1 MPETANDREGRVA
14 EIIAAHAGMEGATL
28 PILLAIQDEYGY
40 VPLDVVPQVAQA
52 LNLSRADV
60 HGVLSFY
67 HDFRTE
73 PPGRHVLKLCRAE
86 SCQSMGCEELA
97 KRALARVP
105 EGWGGTTADGKLT
118 IEAAFCLGLCACSP
132 AAMLDGAPVGRL
144 DPARLDALLD
154 ALE

>member
-1 MPETANDREGRVA
+1 MISREVGYQARKSSVSLGQPMVENGHRPELNQVSRTSGSCSSW
-14 EIIAAHAGMEGATL
+14 
-28 PILLAIQDEYGY
+28 LL
-40 VPLDVVPQVAQA
+40 PQVAQA

-60 HGVLSFY
+60 HGVLTFY

-105 EGWGGTTADGKLT
+105 EGWGGTTADGALT

-132 AAMLDGAPVGRL
+132 AAMLDGAPLGRL
-144 DPARLDALLD
+144 DPARLDALLVG
-154 ALE
+154 LE